1 MAKWLKS
8 AVISGSMALATAGI
22 GPVQAT
28 TLADALVQAYTTNPQ
43 LSLQQS
49 VVRIADED
57 VINQRGDLLPTLTQT
72 GRASQ
77 TKDLGN
83 TRTARSIGTTLSFT
97 TRLGIQLYDG
107 GADRLDIESAK
118 MSLLAARQQLKE
130 VEQTILLNTVSAY
143 MNVRRDQAFV
153 RLARNNVRV
162 LREQVRAAN
171 DRFDVGEVTRT
182 DVSQAKARLASAL
195 SSLEASKG
203 NLMRSAD
210 SYVAVVGTRPNN
222 LRTPPPAPKIPAT
235 ASKAEA
241 VAIHKHPRIIAAQFQ
256 AKAAE
261 IAMQSAAKGH
271 YPQVDASV
279 SHTIGDTRRTGTGY
293 TNNSVTA
300 DITGQITLYAG
311 DKLNSAKRRAQ
322 AAFERSQSNLQ
333 LQGYITRQSL
343 RNAFTG
349 WQVAR
354 ASIVAGRQQVR
365 AAQIAFEGVREEAK
379 LGARTTLDTLDAEQ
393 ELLSARSNL
402 VASIRDEYV
411 ATYAVLAEMGLL
423 TAQHLKLGVPIYNPD
438 VNYTKVTKKQANPL
452 GLKRL
457 KIFDKLKKRRGN

>member
-8 AVISGSMALATAGI
+8 AVVSGSLALATTAQ
-22 GPVQAT
+22 VQAT
-28 TLADALVQAYTTNPQ
+28 TLADALALAYTTNPQ
-43 LSLQQS
+43 LTQQQA

-57 VINQRGDLLPTLTQT
+57 VINQRGNLLPTLTQT
-72 GRASQ
+72 GRITQ

-83 TRTARSIGTTLSFT
+83 TRAARSIGTSASLT

-107 GADRLDIESAK
+107 GKDRLNIESVK
-118 MSLLAARQQLKE
+118 MSLLAARQQLKDI
-130 VEQTILLNTVSAY
+130 EQNILLNTVSAY

-171 DRFDVGEVTRT
+171 DRFAVGEVTRT
-182 DVSQAKARLASAL
+182 DVSQAQARLASAL
-195 SSLEASKG
+195 SSLEANKG
-203 NLMRSAD
+203 NLLRSVD
-210 SYVAVVGTRPNN
+210 SYVAVVGRRPKD
-222 LRTPPPAPKIPAT
+222 LRTPPPAPKIPSTVA
-235 ASKAEA
+235 KAEA
-241 VAIHKHPRIIAAQFQ
+241 VAIAKHPRILGAQFQ

-271 YPQVDASV
+271 YPQIDASV
-279 SHTIGDTRRTGTGY
+279 SHNAGVSRGTHAFS
-293 TNNSVTA
+293 NNSVTA
-300 DITGQITLYAG
+300 DITGTITLYAG

-322 AAFERSQSNLQ
+322 AAFERSQSFVQ

-343 RNAFTG
+343 HNAFTA

-354 ASIVAGRQQVR
+354 ASIVSGREQVR
-365 AAQIAFEGVREEAK
+365 AAQVAFDGVREEAK

-393 ELLSARSNL
+393 EVLTARSNL
-402 VASIRDEYV
+402 VAAIRDEYV
-411 ATYAVLAEMGLL
+411 ATYTVLAEMGLL
-423 TAQHLKLGVPIYNPD
+423 TAQHLNLGVPIYNPD
-438 VNYTKVTKKQANPL
+438 VNYAKVTKKQASPL

-457 KIFDKLKKRRGN
+457 KIFDKLKKRRRN